1 MTNRARNESVL
12 PPPKPPTYCGWCY
25 KTVLNIII
33 FYPFSTYLFKVIINI
48 PKIKFY
54 ILVCGDTPEKRDAL
68 LERYASWINGL
79 EIAR

>member
-25 KTVLNIII
+25 KTELVVR
-33 FYPFSTYLFKVIINI
+33 PSGTE

>member
-1 MTNRARNESVL
+1 LRLVL
-12 PPPKPPTYCGWCY
+12 QDGAELVVRPSGTE
-25 KTVLNIII
+25 
-33 FYPFSTYLFKVIINI
+33 